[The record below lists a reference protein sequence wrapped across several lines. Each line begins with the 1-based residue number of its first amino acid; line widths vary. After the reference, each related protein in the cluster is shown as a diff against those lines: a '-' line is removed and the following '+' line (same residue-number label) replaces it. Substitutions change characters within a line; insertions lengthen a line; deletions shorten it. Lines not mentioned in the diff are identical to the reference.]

1 MRKIDN
7 HWRANFAR
15 ELSRRA
21 RASITDTIAHE
32 IGFGR
37 GLQRIGITGPPGAGK
52 STLIGALAKQWVNTG
67 RVGVL
72 AIDPTSPVSGGA
84 VLGDRIRMEVA
95 AQSDNLFIRSFS
107 SGHDYDGLCGNI
119 SSLIDAFETSEFD
132 RLIIE
137 TVGVGQVNYKIEI
150 LTDTVVLVLVPE
162 SGDTVQAMKCGI
174 LEMADIFVV
183 NKDDLPSAPR
193 LRKELQAVVGR
204 NTSRNGWTPPVLL
217 ASAKNE
223 RGLDDISEAIEAHR
237 TKILELPEVRASKV
251 IARRELH
258 LRSIIDRRLS
268 ELFAT
273 SSRKSELSL
282 LAADFQDLLARLS
295 QTGDTS

>member
-1 MRKIDN
+1 
-7 HWRANFAR
+7 
-15 ELSRRA
+15 
-21 RASITDTIAHE
+21 
-32 IGFGR
+32 
-37 GLQRIGITGPPGAGK
+37 
-52 STLIGALAKQWVNTG
+52 
-67 RVGVL
+67 
-72 AIDPTSPVSGGA
+72 
-84 VLGDRIRMEVA
+84 MEVA

-107 SGHDYDGLCGNI
+107 SGHAFDGLCANI

-150 LTDTVVLVLVPE
+150 LTDTVVLVLMPD

-193 LRKELQAVVGR
+193 LIKELQAVVGR

-237 TKILELPEVRASKV
+237 TKILELPEVRALKV

-273 SSRKSELSL
+273 SSQKSKFSL

>member
-1 MRKIDN
+1 
-7 HWRANFAR
+7 
-15 ELSRRA
+15 
-21 RASITDTIAHE
+21 
-32 IGFGR
+32 
-37 GLQRIGITGPPGAGK
+37 
-52 STLIGALAKQWVNTG
+52 
-67 RVGVL
+67 
-72 AIDPTSPVSGGA
+72 
-84 VLGDRIRMEVA
+84 MEVA

-107 SGHDYDGLCGNI
+107 SGHAFDGLCANI
-119 SSLIDAFETSEFD
+119 SSLIDAFENSEFD

-223 RGLDDISEAIEAHR
+223 RGLADISEAIEAHR
-237 TKILELPEVRASKV
+237 TKILELPEVLASKV

-273 SSRKSELSL
+273 SSQKSEFSL

-295 QTGDTS
+295 QTGATS